1 MIDNTDVSR
10 IDRKAYPIVA
20 AFYDAFK
27 WTQQASDLS
36 RRARNLDM
44 RSARCAPGV
53 RPAARNVPATSG
65 FGYFG
70 HESGDSVCDL
80 GPMSL

>member
-27 WTQQASDLS
+27 WTQQASDLHVG
-36 RRARNLDM
+36 RATLI
-44 RSARCAPGV
+44 
-53 RPAARNVPATSG
+53 
-65 FGYFG
+65 
-70 HESGDSVCDL
+70 
-80 GPMSL
+80 